1 MIGSSPGWHS
11 KLVCGVLALI
21 LGIMAMESA
30 RGQEDTLTTARA
42 SARPQ
47 PSASVSHELQSAKT
61 RSLLHVLKDGGPI
74 LIPIAG
80 CSFLLFIFVFEC
92 AICLRSGRVIPR
104 PFVKRFIHQLQEDEL
119 KQMEALQLCEEN
131 QSPVA
136 EVFAAAVKKWGR
148 PSVEVEQA
156 VLDSGERVANRLRK
170 YLRLF
175 HGIST
180 ISPLLG
186 LLGTVLGMINAFNAV
201 ATSDAMGRPE
211 LLAAGI
217 SEALLTTASGLTVAI
232 PAIIAHLYFVSR
244 VDRLVMEID
253 ALGQDVVNAIAA
265 DGWREKSDK
274 KASKTVRSKAA

>member
-1 MIGSSPGWHS
+1 MAAIACVAAVASHYWM
-11 KLVCGVLALI
+11 LA
-21 LGIMAMESA
+21 SA
-30 RGQEDTLTTARA
+30 ASCGQEMMAVHAAVSGEAYRQSVA
-42 SARPQ
+42 SR
-47 PSASVSHELQSAKT
+47 K
-61 RSLLHVLKDGGPI
+61 RSTSRGRLVACYTCLKDGGPI

-80 CSFLLFIFVFEC
+80 CSFLLFIFVFER

-104 PFVKRFIHQLQEDEL
+104 PFVKRFIHQLREEEL
-119 KQMEALQLCEEN
+119 KQVDALQLCDEN

-156 VLDSGERVANRLRK
+156 VLDTGERVANRLRK

-217 SEALLTTASGLTVAI
+217 SEALITTASGLTVAI

-253 ALGQDVVNAIAA
+253 GLGQDVVNAIAS
-265 DGWREKSDK
+265 DGWREKSEK
-274 KASKTVRSKAA
+274 KPAKVVRAKAA